1 MDPQEIV
8 RNSKEVRRSL
18 SRARDELPPKRRQR
32 TPSPLP
38 PPPPPPAPFTPSFP
52 PLPPLLSPTL
62 PPAIEEALALDNRS
76 RGVTREDGYDSSGT
90 LNSSRKRQRAP
101 SDTEKLSRKT
111 VAPSKKLPNSRANT
125 PSARSPRHTNVSPT
139 KAIGNKTIPK
149 GGLGGN
155 ITPKPVAS
163 KTVGKRPASPKPSSP
178 LPRVPKIAS
187 KYPPTPAI
195 ASEPEKKSRIVKLKY
210 HKRRAKDIATL
221 LRLKPNPAV
230 KRPRQDDDH
239 HLPAPAAKRQKAPE
253 ISTVSAPGR
262 SPAFKSPAL
271 KAPKERE
278 TKERDLM
285 TTPPKKT
292 NGNPAGTALKR
303 TGSEGQPQT
312 PHKEERNGI
321 GRKPLDNSTQSKVE
335 QFRAEYQ
342 K

>member
-1 MDPQEIV
+1 MDPQESV
-8 RNSKEVRRSL
+8 RNPKEARRSL
-18 SRARDELPPKRRQR
+18 SRARDEPPPKKRQR

-38 PPPPPPAPFTPSFP
+38 PPPPPSAPFTPNCP

-76 RGVTREDGYDSSGT
+76 RGVTREDGYESSGT

-111 VAPSKKLPNSRANT
+111 VAPSKKLPSSSTNT
-125 PSARSPRHTNVSPT
+125 SSARSPRHTNVSPT
-139 KAIGNKTIPK
+139 KSIGSKTIPK
-149 GGLGGN
+149 NGLGGN

-178 LPRVPKIAS
+178 LPRIPKIAS

-253 ISTVSAPGR
+253 ISAVSVTSGR

-271 KAPKERE
+271 KPKERE
-278 TKERDLM
+278 TKERDLV

-292 NGNPAGTALKR
+292 NGNSTGTALKR
-303 TGSEGQPQT
+303 TSSEGQPQT
-312 PHKEERNGI
+312 PHKEERNGV
-321 GRKPLDNSTQSKVE
+321 GRKPLDNSTQSRVE

>member
-1 MDPQEIV
+1 MGPQETL
-8 RNSKEVRRSL
+8 RNSREPRRSPP
-18 SRARDELPPKRRQR
+18 RVRDELPPRKKQR

-38 PPPPPPAPFTPSFP
+38 PPPPPAPLTPNLP

-62 PPAIEEALALDNRS
+62 PPAIEEALALENNRS
-76 RGVTREDGYDSSGT
+76 RGATRDDDYESSST
-90 LNSSRKRQRAP
+90 LNSSRKRPRAP

-111 VAPSKKLPNSRANT
+111 VAPGKKLPGSSTNT
-125 PSARSPRHTNVSPT
+125 PSARSPRHTNASPT

-149 GGLGGN
+149 SGLGGN
-155 ITPKPVAS
+155 ITPKLVAS
-163 KTVGKRPASPKPSSP
+163 KTVGKRPASPKQSSP
-178 LPRVPKIAS
+178 LPRVPKTSS
-187 KYPPTPAI
+187 KYPPTS
-195 ASEPEKKSRIVKLKY
+195 ASNLESEKKSRIVKLKY

-239 HLPAPAAKRQKAPE
+239 LPAPAAKRQKAPE
-253 ISTVSAPGR
+253 GLTVSAASGR

-271 KAPKERE
+271 KVPKD
-278 TKERDLM
+278 RDLM

-292 NGNPAGTALKR
+292 NGNLATAALKR

-335 QFRAEYQ
+335 QFRSEYQ
-342 K
+342 R

>member
-1 MDPQEIV
+1 M
-8 RNSKEVRRSL
+8 
-18 SRARDELPPKRRQR
+18 
-32 TPSPLP
+32 
-38 PPPPPPAPFTPSFP
+38 
-52 PLPPLLSPTL
+52 
-62 PPAIEEALALDNRS
+62 
-76 RGVTREDGYDSSGT
+76 TREDGYESSST

-111 VAPSKKLPNSRANT
+111 VAPGKKLPNSSANT
-125 PSARSPRHTNVSPT
+125 PSARSPRHTNASPT

-149 GGLGGN
+149 NGLGGN
-155 ITPKPVAS
+155 TPKPVAS

-178 LPRVPKIAS
+178 LPRIPKIAS
-187 KYPPTPAI
+187 KYPSTPTI

-253 ISTVSAPGR
+253 SLAAPVR

-271 KAPKERE
+271 KVPKERE
-278 TKERDLM
+278 IKERDLM

-292 NGNPAGTALKR
+292 NGNPAATTLKR

-312 PHKEERNGI
+312 PHKEERNGV